1 MAFFP
6 SSSKPETRSL
16 WPFFHHHFLWPSSAA
31 LLYFYGFWLL
41 PGTHSDKSRIISLF
55 CQLMSNL
62 KSMCR
67 LNSPLPWNNI
77 LLGIRMWIAF
87 WGRGFSANHSLTTRP
102 CLFLKSSYLLD
113 QIRSWAFLESI
124 LGLVTSCYILHINIL
139 FLWYLLSTFSIMVIL
154 TL

>member
-31 LLYFYGFWLL
+31 LLYFYGSWLL

-87 WGRGFSANHSLTTRP
+87 WGRGFSANHSLITRP
-102 CLFLKSSYLLD
+102 CLFLKSSSFFVCLFVFYYHFSGNGYDIEISTIVRVRLLAS
-113 QIRSWAFLESI
+113 RPRHFLLI
-124 LGLVTSCYILHINIL
+124 
-139 FLWYLLSTFSIMVIL
+139 
-154 TL
+154 